1 MVQGLALATVA
12 ALAVA
17 ACAGDQA
24 ERVALEKR
32 VRALEKTVERLKD
45 RVRELDREQEEIA
58 AQSEELGAT
67 QNQIKKRQGKLEGK
81 LERIESDVERDDGGD
96 GAGGAGGAGGRRK
109 PTGDVVYAVPL
120 HDSPTR
126 GPKVAKVTLVA
137 TLDLTERHSKEL
149 WPVLTRLSAAFGDD
163 LRIVYKSYVIKRDGS
178 AAARA
183 ACAAAQQGEFA
194 EMAEL
199 LFDQHGRDADWS
211 DDRLRELAGELSF
224 DQAKWEAAFTGAA
237 CKAAVER
244 DQKLFEALGQSAVP
258 AAWINGRFA
267 PGAQPFEKLK
277 LLVEAEIVRADEYLG
292 RRGAKL
298 EKYYNE
304 LVKTGAKAP

>member
-1 MVQGLALATVA
+1 LPPVRSPTLAIL
-12 ALAVA
+12 A
-17 ACAGDQA
+17 ACAFVATACGGDQA

-32 VRALEKTVERLKD
+32 VRALEKTVKRLTD

-58 AQSEELGAT
+58 AHSEELGAT
-67 QNQIKKRQGKLEGK
+67 QNAIKKRQGKLEGK
-81 LERIESDVERDDGGD
+81 LERFESDVDG
-96 GAGGAGGAGGRRK
+96 GGAGGEK
-109 PTGDVVYAVPL
+109 PTADVVYSVPL
-120 HDSPTR
+120 HDSPSR

-149 WPVLTRLSAAFGDD
+149 WPVLVRLSSAYGDE
-163 LRIVYKSYVIKRDGS
+163 LRIVYKSFVIRRDGS

-183 ACAAAQQGEFA
+183 ACAAAQLGEFP

-199 LFDQHGRDADWS
+199 LFEQHGRDADWS
-211 DDRLRELAGELSF
+211 DERLRELAAELSF

-258 AAWINGRFA
+258 AVWINGRFVS
-267 PGAQPFEKLK
+267 GAQPFEKLK
-277 LLVEAEIVRADEYLG
+277 LVVEAEIVRADEYLAK
-292 RRGAKL
+292 RGAKL

>member
-1 MVQGLALATVA
+1 VKCPALALVAAIVLALA
-12 ALAVA
+12 
-17 ACAGDQA
+17 ACGGDQA

-32 VRALEKTVERLKD
+32 VRALEKTVERLKN
-45 RVRELDREQEEIA
+45 RVRELDQEQEEIA

-67 QNQIKKRQGKLEGK
+67 QAAIKKRQGKLEGK
-81 LERIESDVERDDGGD
+81 LERFDSDVEGDGGD
-96 GAGGAGGAGGRRK
+96 GGRRK
-109 PTGDVVYAVPL
+109 PAGDVVYAVPL

-163 LRIVYKSYVIKRDGS
+163 LRIVYKSFVIRRDGS

-199 LFDQHGRDADWS
+199 LFEQHGRDADWS

-224 DQAKWEAAFTGAA
+224 DQATWEAAFTGAA
-237 CKAAVER
+237 CKAAGER
-244 DQKLFEALGQSAVP
+244 DQKLFESLGQTTVP
-258 AAWINGRFA
+258 AVWINGRFA
-267 PGAQPFEKLK
+267 AGAQPFDKLK
-277 LLVEAEIVRADEYLG
+277 LLVEAEIVRADDYLAK
-292 RRGAKL
+292 RGAKL

-304 LVKTGAKAP
+304 LVKTGARAP